1 MGFEIW
7 ILKFFSLV
15 WSLFRKE
22 TNQLFILMKKLL
34 VFSMLLFFA
43 TVLHAQA
50 QISAG
55 VYRLSSATFASIG
68 TDPDNKIF
76 GEARV
81 SAGGRVGI
89 EGTFGYNFVQSSDVN
104 FYSGFHLGSEG
115 DRDGFYLGV
124 PLGVL
129 VKPFTAKNFGFLME
143 ASPIFPNERG
153 TYFRA
158 GIGLK
163 YTFR

>member
-1 MGFEIW
+1 
-7 ILKFFSLV
+7 
-15 WSLFRKE
+15 
-22 TNQLFILMKKLL
+22 
-34 VFSMLLFFA
+34 MLLFFA
-43 TVLHAQA
+43 VVMESQA

-68 TDPDNKIF
+68 SDPDNKIF

-81 SAGGRVGI
+81 STGGRVGI
-89 EGTFGYNFVQSSDVN
+89 EGTFGYNFVQKEEVN
-104 FYSGFHLGSEG
+104 FYSGFHLGTEG
-115 DRDGFYLGV
+115 NRDGLYLGV

-129 VKPFTAKNFGFLME
+129 VKPFANTRNFGFLME
-143 ASPIFPNERG
+143 ASPIFPTEYG

-158 GIGLK
+158 GIGLR

>member
-1 MGFEIW
+1 
-7 ILKFFSLV
+7 
-15 WSLFRKE
+15 
-22 TNQLFILMKKLL
+22 MKKLL
-34 VFSMLLFFA
+34 FSGILLFA
-43 TVLHAQA
+43 IIGKGNA

-55 VYRLSSATFASIG
+55 VYRLSSTTFAAIG

-81 SAGGRVGI
+81 STGRQVGF
-89 EGTFGYNFVQSSDVN
+89 EGTFGYNFVQREEVN

-115 DRDGFYLGV
+115 GDDGLYLGI

-129 VKPFTAKNFGFLME
+129 VKPFTAKNFGFLLE
-143 ASPIFPNERG
+143 ASPIFPGENRN
-153 TYFRA
+153 YFRA

>member
-1 MGFEIW
+1 
-7 ILKFFSLV
+7 
-15 WSLFRKE
+15 
-22 TNQLFILMKKLL
+22 
-34 VFSMLLFFA
+34 MLLFFA
-43 TVLHAQA
+43 VVMESQA

-68 TDPDNKIF
+68 SDPDNKIF

-81 SAGGRVGI
+81 STGGRVGI
-89 EGTFGYNFVQSSDVN
+89 EGTFGYNFVQKEEVN
-104 FYSGFHLGSEG
+104 FYSGFHLGTEG
-115 DRDGFYLGV
+115 NRDGLYLGV

-129 VKPFTAKNFGFLME
+129 VKPFANTRNFGFLME
-143 ASPIFPNERG
+143 ASPIFPTEYG

>member
-1 MGFEIW
+1 
-7 ILKFFSLV
+7 
-15 WSLFRKE
+15 
-22 TNQLFILMKKLL
+22 
-34 VFSMLLFFA
+34 MLLFFA
-43 TVLHAQA
+43 AILESQA

-68 TDPDNKIF
+68 TDPENKIF

-81 SAGGRVGI
+81 STGGRVGI
-89 EGTFGYNFVQSSDVN
+89 EGTFGYNFVQKEEVN
-104 FYSGFHLGSEG
+104 FYSGFLLGTEG
-115 DRDGFYLGV
+115 NRDGLYLGV

-129 VKPFTAKNFGFLME
+129 VKPFANTRNFGFLME
-143 ASPIFPNERG
+143 ASPIFPTEYG

-158 GIGLK
+158 GIGLR

>member
-1 MGFEIW
+1 
-7 ILKFFSLV
+7 
-15 WSLFRKE
+15 
-22 TNQLFILMKKLL
+22 MKKLML
-34 VFSMLLFFA
+34 FSMLLFFA
-43 TVLHAQA
+43 VVMESQA

-68 TDPDNKIF
+68 SDPDNKIF

-81 SAGGRVGI
+81 STGGRVGI
-89 EGTFGYNFVQSSDVN
+89 EGTFGYNFVQKEEVN
-104 FYSGFHLGSEG
+104 FYSGFHLGTEG
-115 DRDGFYLGV
+115 NRDGLYLGV

-129 VKPFTAKNFGFLME
+129 VKPFANTRNFGFLME
-143 ASPIFPNERG
+143 ASPIFPTEYG

-158 GIGLK
+158 GIGLR

>member
-1 MGFEIW
+1 
-7 ILKFFSLV
+7 
-15 WSLFRKE
+15 
-22 TNQLFILMKKLL
+22 MKKLML
-34 VFSMLLFFA
+34 FSMLLFFA
-43 TVLHAQA
+43 AILESQA

-68 TDPDNKIF
+68 SDPDKKIF

-81 SAGGRVGI
+81 STGGRVGI
-89 EGTFGYNFVQSSDVN
+89 EGTFGYNFVQKEEVN
-104 FYSGFHLGSEG
+104 FYSGFHLGTEG
-115 DRDGFYLGV
+115 NRDGLYLGI

-129 VKPFTAKNFGFLME
+129 IKPFSNTRNFGFLLE
-143 ASPIFPNERG
+143 ASPVFPTEYGN
-153 TYFRA
+153 YFRA